1 MDNIYIVVRDGRVE
15 EVFTDG
21 KDAMVEVIDF
31 DTNGDE
37 EAEEEAEEMYEE
49 ASKLRNIY

>member
-1 MDNIYIVVRDGRVE
+1 MKTIYITVRGGMVE

-21 KDAMVEVIDF
+21 DDAIVEIIYF

-49 ASKLRNIY
+49 ASKHKSIY